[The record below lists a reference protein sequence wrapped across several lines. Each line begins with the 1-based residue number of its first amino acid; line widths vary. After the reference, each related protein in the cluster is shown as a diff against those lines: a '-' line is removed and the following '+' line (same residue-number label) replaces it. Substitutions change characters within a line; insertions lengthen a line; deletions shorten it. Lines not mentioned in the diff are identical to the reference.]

1 MNGETCGNTQG
12 KQFDITVLYLFIL
25 SLVSFPEDFTG
36 SHGEISGVYLQ
47 QGATDEQDVS
57 LGKSSYRRSLESFA
71 DSML

>member
-1 MNGETCGNTQG
+1 MNGESCGNTQG

-25 SLVSFPEDFTG
+25 SLVSFSEDFTG

-47 QGATDEQDVS
+47 QSATDEQDVS
-57 LGKSSYRRSLESFA
+57 GTSSYRRSLESFA